1 MKKRKQILSIFII
14 AAIIFATVFGSIS
27 MADITQLLPDI
38 EGHWAQNTI
47 EDMVNEEIIEG
58 YPDGTFRPN
67 KNITRAEFTSLL
79 VRAFDLKPG
88 PGKVFS
94 DTANHW
100 AEDYIKTANYH
111 GLVNGYSDTLFG
123 PDDPVTREQIAVMV
137 VNATKVELLDES
149 KTFTDSAQISVWA
162 KEPVAK
168 AAAAELIVG
177 YPDGTFKPK
186 ANATRAEAA
195 VILDRSMKIPTDGK
209 ITTFNIAGTYGPKD
223 GIETIETNVTINA
236 DGIILRNTTIK
247 GDLIISEK
255 VGDGDVTLNNVTVEG
270 TTSIYGGGKDSI
282 HINGGQYNNIV
293 IEGTPG
299 GNIRIVAVDAKGIK
313 IAVSENAVGEEIIL
327 EGTFESVE
335 IKSNDIILSTRGKT
349 DINEIKVHK
358 NLSGTILNIDEGA
371 IVKELV
377 LDSATEVKNAKDT
390 IKKIGG
396 DKATDSNIVNPPKEE
411 REPSS
416 GGEPTLPSKK
426 EIDKAGL
433 QARVNEAK
441 NYKFEDYTEES
452 WMDFVSALTAAQDVL
467 DNEKATQEDIDM
479 VLASLNA
486 AIIKLEEK
494 SITYFDE
501 LWDSFANTI
510 NTQAQ
515 KTDPKEKLTVRF
527 DAKNK
532 HVNIKILDNYHTRE
546 ITSIAFGTG
555 LNTAVLNLLKSEKI
569 IKINSAGYEVE
580 TLDENRNKKEDD
592 DLQSE
597 ALDVAFAWLG
607 DNDRKTPMEDYL
619 IGETVDFVLH
629 GSLNNEEFS
638 VTYIIYF
645 Y

>member
-223 GIETIETNVTINA
+223 GIETIETDVTINA
-236 DGIILRNTTIK
+236 DGIILQNTTIK

-299 GNIRIVAVDAKGIK
+299 GNVRIVAVDAEGIK
-313 IAVSENAVGEEIIL
+313 ITVAENAAGEEIIL

-335 IKSNDIILSTRGKT
+335 IKSNDIVLSTRGKT
-349 DINEIKVHK
+349 DISEIKVHK
-358 NLSGTILNIDEGA
+358 NLSGATLNIEEGA
-371 IVKELV
+371 TIKELV

-390 IKKIGG
+390 IKKVGG

-416 GGEPTLPSKK
+416 GGGYTPPAEPKYTLGLKADPVSGGKVTGSGKYKEGAKIGVTASANEGYDFINWTIDGAEVSTDAVFTYTMPAKDVTLVANFK
-426 EIDKAGL
+426 EIEIVDKTALQAKVDEAAGL
-433 QARVNEAK
+433 DK
-441 NYKFEDYTEES
+441 EDYTEES
-452 WMDFVSALTAAQDVL
+452 WADLIETLEGAQAVL
-467 DNEKATQEDIDM
+467 ADEKATQDEVDDAWSALIT
-479 VLASLNA
+479 
-486 AIIKLEEK
+486 AIEGLE
-494 SITYFDE
+494 
-501 LWDSFANTI
+501 L
-510 NTQAQ
+510 
-515 KTDPKEKLTVRF
+515 KEPGIQV
-527 DAKNK
+527 
-532 HVNIKILDNYHTRE
+532 
-546 ITSIAFGTG
+546 
-555 LNTAVLNLLKSEKI
+555 
-569 IKINSAGYEVE
+569 
-580 TLDENRNKKEDD
+580 
-592 DLQSE
+592 
-597 ALDVAFAWLG
+597 
-607 DNDRKTPMEDYL
+607 
-619 IGETVDFVLH
+619 
-629 GSLNNEEFS
+629 
-638 VTYIIYF
+638 
-645 Y
+645 